1 MTMYSDLIQLIRRS
15 LEDARARGRD
25 DLDQAD
31 YAVRTVMTVRPDL
44 TAAEAATAVDE
55 VRWT

>member
-31 YAVRTVMTVRPDL
+31 HAVRTVMTVRPDL
-44 TAAEAATAVDE
+44 TAAEAASAVDE